1 MDVETIIKLIDAGYT
16 KAEIEQMTKAPAQ
29 DPAPDPAP
37 AEAPDPE
44 PAPDPAP
51 EAEPVKKNSSPD
63 GEENSKLLALE
74 EKMKNLENQFYQKN
88 LNTGTIPTP
97 PKEDDSVSAIF
108 TKVFSEE

>member
-16 KAEIEQMTKAPAQ
+16 KAEIEQMTKAPEQ

-51 EAEPVKKNSSPD
+51 ETEPVKKKFFRFGRRERKASRAGRENEES
-63 GEENSKLLALE
+63 GEPIL
-74 EKMKNLENQFYQKN
+74 
-88 LNTGTIPTP
+88 
-97 PKEDDSVSAIF
+97 
-108 TKVFSEE
+108 SEES